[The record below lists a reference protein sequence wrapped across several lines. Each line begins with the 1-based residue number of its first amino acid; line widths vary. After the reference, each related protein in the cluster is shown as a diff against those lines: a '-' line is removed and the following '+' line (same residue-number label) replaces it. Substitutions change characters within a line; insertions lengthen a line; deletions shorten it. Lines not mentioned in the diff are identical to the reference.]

1 MGGAH
6 LEHLHR
12 EGGGRQGGGTR
23 GAATKLSGSKLYPRY
38 LAFLSLISLLKISFQ
53 GRALITEFQ
62 QQKFRHFFYHVLD
75 LNNDHVIS
83 QEDFDGIYIICFNVS
98 LWRVCL
104 SGLNSRVRHYMAWG
118 VNSPQYLTL
127 TEVHDHFISYF
138 LHTSAKF
145 VKVSTCSF
153 WMIWIFSVY
162 FIFYFCPLFINIFGS
177 TFVSNKEIIA
187 LECEKI
193 DILAVLRQ
201 FRNAQNN
208 LSKAAE
214 KI

>member
-145 VKVSTCSF
+145 VKVSISKF
-153 WMIWIFSVY
+153 LLIWNFSVY

-201 FRNAQNN
+201 FRIAQNN